1 MASLGR
7 LLLMLCRIEVFF
19 TADDD
24 DVAPETEQ
32 GSVDPLS
39 VELQPATRFQ
49 KELPG
54 RGEGAVN
61 MSLICH

>member
-1 MASLGR
+1 
-7 LLLMLCRIEVFF
+7 MLCRIEVFF